1 MSTDDPA
8 PAADDRLAELRFS
21 ARGWLRVQLASLG
34 FIGLCGVIKSGES
47 PAPEGLQALSGMLVL
62 VAFAAACL
70 GIYSVGKAAWPIYG
84 PGPVYT
90 SDDPGALQRASSQL
104 KRGLVLTF
112 VSIALTALATTTSWW
127 PTDDG
132 GGDGGGGDAGA
143 SVQIQATSGQ
153 SICGELAESTEA
165 GTLRLV
171 ADGQPVTLQLGQV
184 ASVRPVGGC

>member
-8 PAADDRLAELRFS
+8 PAADDRLAELRSS
-21 ARGWLRVQLASLG
+21 AKGWHGVQLAALG
-34 FIGLCGVIKSGES
+34 FIGLCGVIKPGGS
-47 PAPEGLQALSGMLVL
+47 PAPEGVQALSGTLIL
-62 VAFAAACL
+62 VAFVAACS
-70 GIYSVGKAAWPIYG
+70 GIYAVGKAAWPIYG
-84 PGPVYT
+84 SGPVHT
-90 SDDPGALQRASSQL
+90 TDADPGAVERASRQL

-112 VSIALTALATTTSWW
+112 LSIALTALATTTSWW
-127 PTDDG
+127 PTDDAG
-132 GGDGGGGDAGA
+132 GGADAGG

-171 ADGQPVTLQLGQV
+171 TNGQPVTLQLGQV